1 MKLWKPR
8 DIDVTGG
15 PLFSSIVR
23 YSIPVMLATFLQ
35 TLFNAV
41 DIMVLGNMA
50 DKVAVASVGATSVIV
65 SLCVMTFVGLSA
77 GTSILLSRY
86 FGAGKEDYVKKTV
99 GTSLWFAF
107 GLGILLSAV
116 AIPLATPF
124 LRLTSC
130 PEECVAAAR
139 LYLVIYFCAI
149 PAIMLYNF
157 GSAILNS
164 IGDTQ
169 RPLFY
174 LVISG
179 VTNVVL
185 NILLCLILTEKVAA
199 VAIATFASQLIGAI
213 CVLIRLGHISG
224 ACRVNYRKVPFDRR
238 LLGKILIHG
247 GPCAFTTAMYPLS
260 NLMIQ
265 SAINRLGTAAMSG
278 NVASGSIEGFV
289 NAFTNA
295 FAVCTLTFL
304 GQNLGRENKERVWK
318 TLLYCSLL
326 AVGLGTLLGPG
337 VRFLCGEE
345 LLALYIPGETDAIA
359 AGMVR
364 MKYLLTIYFVPA
376 LNGVVLNSLKAFG
389 YSALPAL
396 NSFITVILFRI
407 FWMAVIYPPEQTLE
421 NLYLCYRWSWSI
433 TLLVNLLMLTVVL
446 VRYQKGKFK
455 RI

>member
-1 MKLWKPR
+1 MKLWKPK

-65 SLCVMTFVGLSA
+65 SLCVMAFVGLSA

-174 LVISG
+174 LIISG

-224 ACRVNYRKVPFDRR
+224 ACRVNYREVPFDRH

-289 NAFTNA
+289 NAFTGA

-326 AVGLGTLLGPG
+326 AVVCIGAGDKSVIHRVMRRG
-337 VRFLCGEE
+337 VKHAVEDQHPRRFVKL
-345 LLALYIPGETDAIA
+345 
-359 AGMVR
+359 VFF
-364 MKYLLTIYFVPA
+364 LT
-376 LNGVVLNSLKAFG
+376 AFG
-389 YSALPAL
+389 DLHHGDEVGRA
-396 NSFITVILFRI
+396 NSRLVDIAPDIHSFSSFRI
-407 FWMAVIYPPEQTLE
+407 NLSVFILHDIPAAVNKRFFCGRE
-421 NLYLCYRWSWSI
+421 NFRIDKKFTICFHPLCR
-433 TLLVNLLMLTVVL
+433 
-446 VRYQKGKFK
+446 
-455 RI
+455 

>member
-1 MKLWKPR
+1 MKLWKPK

-15 PLFSSIVR
+15 PLFASILL

-65 SLCVMTFVGLSA
+65 SLCVMAFVGLSA

-86 FGAGKEDYVKKTV
+86 FGAKDETQVKKTV
-99 GTSLWFAF
+99 GTSLWFAL
-107 GLGILLSAV
+107 GLGLLLTA
-116 AIPLATPF
+116 ATIPLAGPF

-130 PEECVAAAR
+130 PEECIESAR
-139 LYLVIYFCAI
+139 IYLTIYFCAI

-157 GSAILNS
+157 GAAILNS
-164 IGDTQ
+164 VGDTQ

-185 NILLCLILTEKVAA
+185 NILLCTILTEKVAA
-199 VAIATFASQLIGAI
+199 VAIATLVSQLIGAT
-213 CVLIRLGHISG
+213 CVLIRLTRISG
-224 ACRVNYRKVPFDRR
+224 ACRVDYRKLIFDRK

-265 SAINRLGTAAMSG
+265 SAINKLGTAAMSG
-278 NVASGSIEGFV
+278 NVASSSIEGFV
-289 NAFTNA
+289 GAFTNA
-295 FAVCTLTFL
+295 VGVCALTFI
-304 GQNLGRENKERVWK
+304 GQNLGSGNRERVWK

-326 AVGLGTLLGPG
+326 ELGLGLGLGLG
-337 VRFLCGEE
+337 VRYLIGEQ
-345 LLALYIPGETDAIA
+345 LLALYIPGEADAIA
-359 AGMVR
+359 CGILR
-364 MKYLLTIYFVPA
+364 MSFLLTIYFIPA
-376 LNGVVLNSLKAFG
+376 LNAVALNSLKAFG
-389 YSALPAL
+389 YSTLPAL
-396 NSFITVILFRI
+396 NSFLTIILFRV
-407 FWMAVIYPPEQTLE
+407 FWMAFIYPSEETLA
-421 NLYLCYRWSWSI
+421 NLYRCYPWSWSI
-433 TLLVNLLMLTVVL
+433 NFAVNILMLTVVL
-446 VRYQKGKFK
+446 VRYHKGKLK
-455 RI
+455 KI